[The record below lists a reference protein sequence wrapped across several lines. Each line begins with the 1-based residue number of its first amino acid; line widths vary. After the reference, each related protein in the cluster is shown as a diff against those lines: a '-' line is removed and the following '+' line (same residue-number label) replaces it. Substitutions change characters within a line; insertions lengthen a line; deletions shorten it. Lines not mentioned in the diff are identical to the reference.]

1 MYYESFLFTRSQRRD
16 FTAFIRPKDLTNREV
31 STIASALNYV
41 QAADLA
47 NLSAD
52 WPSLYCFPI
61 GAYVLLLRHY
71 DSGRKHAGREIGII
85 EGIAVRRTQA
95 RHFALALP
103 HILAHADELLAVAAS
118 VKDLEAQTVETS
130 PEREWLEVE
139 ATEIPSAAFVT
150 EFVSRQADDRL
161 FLPFNETG
169 RAMLL
174 ATLTDRRF
182 PSLYFGFGTNA
193 DVLTRLLD
201 ASVDVDIVSFFN
213 TMQPT
218 FRNRATNAKTGDI
231 VGYDLAQAIRPRKEL
246 PAHKSDA
253 PAASDNGEKGYNKK
267 QPNVAVPISARRRT
281 SETKAVYSSDTSPD
295 RPTTPLTPREM
306 KRQLEREAAAKRDN
320 GERPRQSQHGLI
332 GRLLRWLQGK

>member
-41 QAADLA
+41 QAGDLA
-47 NLSAD
+47 NLTAD

-85 EGIAVRRTQA
+85 EGIAVRRTQV

-103 HILAHADELLAVAAS
+103 HILAHADELLSVAAT
-118 VKDLEAQTVETS
+118 VIDLEAQTIETS
-130 PEREWLEVE
+130 PEREWLELE
-139 ATEIPSAAFVT
+139 AADIPSAAFVT
-150 EFVSRQADDRL
+150 EFVTRQADERL

-169 RAMLL
+169 RSMLL
-174 ATLTDRRF
+174 ATLSDRRF

-213 TMQPT
+213 TTQPA
-218 FRNRATNAKTGDI
+218 FRNRATNAKSGNID
-231 VGYDLAQAIRPRKEL
+231 GYESAQNIRPRKE
-246 PAHKSDA
+246 PPSRKSDA

-267 QPNVAVPISARRRT
+267 QPNVAVPTPARRRT
-281 SETKAVYSSDTSPD
+281 GDFRAAHHDTEPD

-306 KRQLEREAAAKRDN
+306 KRQLEREAAARSAS
-320 GERPRQSQHGLI
+320 GEISPRSQRGLI
-332 GRLLRWLQGK
+332 YRLLRWLKGS